1 MSKYVCFPSIFTFPI
16 SHFLP
21 YSFPIILIVIGT
33 AARRKSV
40 FLEPR
45 IGPGPSPRP
54 PIPSIRVV
62 YGIATPHYKF
72 NHCILALYFML
83 FLSFKYILF
92 SEFLTYLFRFVFA
105 NCSPP
110 LGANLRLGMCVGRC
124 EAIRYIM
131 LPSWYQHDQDHDES
145 WYHHDTIM
153 IKIMLHHA
161 TIMIQSW

>member
-1 MSKYVCFPSIFTFPI
+1 MRELSPPRASRYGKIPESDFLYFVQNRQALAKFWQNYKKILNITKKNGKGSDRSRLPYFCVRNRFAAYYMSKYVCFPSIFTFPI

-62 YGIATPHYKF
+62 YEIATPHYKF

-92 SEFLTYLFRFVFA
+92 S
-105 NCSPP
+105 
-110 LGANLRLGMCVGRC
+110 
-124 EAIRYIM
+124 
-131 LPSWYQHDQDHDES
+131 
-145 WYHHDTIM
+145 
-153 IKIMLHHA
+153 
-161 TIMIQSW
+161 

>member
-1 MSKYVCFPSIFTFPI
+1 MRNRFAAYYMSKYVCFPSIFTFPI

-62 YGIATPHYKF
+62 YEIATPHYKF

-92 SEFLTYLFRFVFA
+92 SYFLTYLFRFFLLIVRHRSELI
-105 NCSPP
+105 CSS
-110 LGANLRLGMCVGRC
+110 ACVLADAR
-124 EAIRYIM
+124 
-131 LPSWYQHDQDHDES
+131 PSDTS
-145 WYHHDTIM
+145 CSHHDTSM
-153 IKIMLHHA
+153 IKIMRC
-161 TIMIQSW
+161 IMIPS